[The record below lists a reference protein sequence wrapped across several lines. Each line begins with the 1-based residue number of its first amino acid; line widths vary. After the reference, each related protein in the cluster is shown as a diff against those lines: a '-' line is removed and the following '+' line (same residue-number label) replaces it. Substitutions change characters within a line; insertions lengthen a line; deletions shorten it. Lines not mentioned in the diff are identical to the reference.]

1 MTETIII
8 IILSA
13 IAIILAAGLI
23 KQFAGE
29 NKEKLLAV
37 LNDTGYESNEPPL
50 EAHAKIISLSS
61 VPRLVNGHRSRY
73 LDYQTI
79 LFERD
84 NGERIEL
91 EVSEYEYAKLW
102 DNTTGTLYYHPD
114 RFFDFKMD
122 DTPENRARMFL

>member
-13 IAIILAAGLI
+13 IAIILAASLI

-79 LFERD
+79 LFELD
-84 NGERIEL
+84 NGEQIEL

>member
-13 IAIILAAGLI
+13 IAIILAASLI

-79 LFERD
+79 LFELD

>member
-13 IAIILAAGLI
+13 IAIILAASLI

-79 LFERD
+79 LFELE